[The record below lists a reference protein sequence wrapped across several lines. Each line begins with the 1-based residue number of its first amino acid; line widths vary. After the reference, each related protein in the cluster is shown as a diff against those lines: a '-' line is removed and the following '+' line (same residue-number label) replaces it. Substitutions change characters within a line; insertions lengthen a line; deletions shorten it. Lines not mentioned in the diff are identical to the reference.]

1 MSASRTKNQDDVS
14 NGVKRSVQLIVFAPL
29 NADRDDEDKLIYMVC
44 PSSLRVVEV
53 VEKFDDEA
61 ITYLSTL
68 SRSKVKTEKP
78 AKDFMDDLSSQFD
91 GEIEIAGES
100 STFEDEIDEM
110 VDSSEVTSMKSQ
122 ADSLDE
128 DIVAFASQKLDD
140 IFPDDD
146 DAPRV
151 KGDPQV
157 DMDTALSMLD
167 AEDDDDNLES
177 ILGMDD
183 FGDSDGL
190 PEL

>member
-14 NGVKRSVQLIVFAPL
+14 NTVKRSVQLIVFAPL

-78 AKDFMDDLSSQFD
+78 AKDFMEDLSSQFD

-100 STFEDEIDEM
+100 NTLEDEIDEM

-151 KGDPQV
+151 KGDPHV

-167 AEDDDDNLES
+167 AEDDENLEDLLS
-177 ILGMDD
+177 LDD
-183 FGDSDGL
+183 FGGDDGL

>member
-14 NGVKRSVQLIVFAPL
+14 NTVKRSVQLIVFAPL

-78 AKDFMDDLSSQFD
+78 AKDFMEDLSSQFD

-100 STFEDEIDEM
+100 NTLEDEIDEM

-151 KGDPQV
+151 KGDPHV

-167 AEDDDDNLES
+167 ADDDENLEDLLS
-177 ILGMDD
+177 LDD
-183 FGDSDGL
+183 FGGDDGL